1 MRLEVISVS
10 NKLSKWEDDTLNYYL
25 KQISSFSSIAIKNI
39 KPAHGRNLDIKEV
52 QANEEKNILKRIK
65 LNSIIIS
72 FDRKGKQLDS
82 LQFADLTQIFLSSGK
97 SCSLIIGG
105 SYGLSESFLEK
116 SDYVIS
122 FSALTFPHK
131 LFKILLIEQ
140 LYRAI
145 TIIKNKPY
153 HK

>member
-1 MRLEVISVS
+1 MRLEVISIS
-10 NKLSKWEDDTLNYYL
+10 NKLTKWEDETLRFYL
-25 KQISSFSSIAIKNI
+25 KQISSFAKITIQNI
-39 KPAHGRNLDIKEV
+39 KPAQGRNLSIKEV
-52 QANEEKNILKRIK
+52 QINEEKNILKRIK
-65 LNSIIIS
+65 PNSLIIS

-82 LQFADLTQIFLSSGK
+82 LQFADLTQTFLSLGK

-105 SYGLSESFLEK
+105 SYGLSESFLAK
-116 SDYVIS
+116 SDHVIS

-140 LYRAI
+140 LYRSI
-145 TIIKNKPY
+145 TIIQNKSY

>member
-1 MRLEVISVS
+1 MRLEVISIS
-10 NKLSKWEDDTLNYYL
+10 NKLTKWEDETLNFYL
-25 KQISSFSSIAIKNI
+25 KQISSFANINIQNI
-39 KPAHGRNLDIKEV
+39 KPAQGRNLDIKEV
-52 QANEEKNILKRIK
+52 QASEEKNILKRIK
-65 LNSIIIS
+65 PNSLIIS
-72 FDRKGKQLDS
+72 FDRKGKQFNS
-82 LQFADLTQIFLSSGK
+82 LQFANLTQEFWSSGK

-140 LYRAI
+140 LYRSI

>member
-65 LNSIIIS
+65 PDSLIIS
-72 FDRKGKQLDS
+72 FDRKGKQFNS
-82 LQFADLTQIFLSSGK
+82 LQFADLTQKLLSSGK

-105 SYGLSESFLEK
+105 SHGLSESFLKK
-116 SDYVIS
+116 SDHVIS

>member
-65 LNSIIIS
+65 PDSLIIS
-72 FDRKGKQLDS
+72 FDRKGKQFNS
-82 LQFADLTQIFLSSGK
+82 LQFADLTQKLLGSGK

-105 SYGLSESFLEK
+105 SHGLSESFLKK
-116 SDYVIS
+116 SDHVIS

-140 LYRAI
+140 LYRSI
-145 TIIKNKPY
+145 TIIQNKSY

>member
-1 MRLEVISVS
+1 MKLEVISIS
-10 NKLSKWEDDTLNYYL
+10 NKLTKWEDETLKFYL
-25 KQISSFSSIAIKNI
+25 KQISSFANITIQNI
-39 KPAHGRNLDIKEV
+39 KPAQGRNLSIK
-52 QANEEKNILKRIK
+52 KFKLMKKKYLKRIK
-65 LNSIIIS
+65 PNSLIIS

-82 LQFADLTQIFLSSGK
+82 LQFADLTQKFLSSGK

-105 SYGLSESFLEK
+105 SYGLSESFLAK
-116 SDYVIS
+116 SDHVIS

-140 LYRAI
+140 LYRSI
-145 TIIKNKPY
+145 TIIQNKSY

>member
-65 LNSIIIS
+65 PDSLIIS
-72 FDRKGKQLDS
+72 FDRKGKQFNS
-82 LQFADLTQIFLSSGK
+82 LQFADLTQKLLSSGK

-105 SYGLSESFLEK
+105 SHGLSESFLKK
-116 SDYVIS
+116 SDHVIS

-140 LYRAI
+140 LYRSI
-145 TIIKNKPY
+145 TIIKNKSY

>member
-65 LNSIIIS
+65 PDSLIIS
-72 FDRKGKQLDS
+72 FDRKGKQFNS
-82 LQFADLTQIFLSSGK
+82 LQFADLTQKLLSSGK
-97 SCSLIIGG
+97 S
-105 SYGLSESFLEK
+105 
-116 SDYVIS
+116 
-122 FSALTFPHK
+122 
-131 LFKILLIEQ
+131 
-140 LYRAI
+140 
-145 TIIKNKPY
+145 
-153 HK
+153 

>member
-65 LNSIIIS
+65 PDSLIIS
-72 FDRKGKQLDS
+72 FDRKGKQFNS
-82 LQFADLTQIFLSSGK
+82 LQFADLTQKLLRSGK

-105 SYGLSESFLEK
+105 SHGLSESFLKK
-116 SDYVIS
+116 SDHVIS

>member
-1 MRLEVISVS
+1 MRLEVISIS
-10 NKLSKWEDDTLNYYL
+10 NKLTKWEDETLKFYL
-25 KQISSFSSIAIKNI
+25 KQISSFANITIQNI
-39 KPAHGRNLDIKEV
+39 KPAQGRNLSIKEV
-52 QANEEKNILKRIK
+52 QINEEKDILKRIK
-65 LNSIIIS
+65 PNSLIIS

-82 LQFADLTQIFLSSGK
+82 LQFADLTQKFLSSGK
-97 SCSLIIGG
+97 GCSLIIGG
-105 SYGLSESFLEK
+105 SYGLSESFLAK
-116 SDYVIS
+116 SDHVIS

>member
-65 LNSIIIS
+65 PDSLIIS
-72 FDRKGKQLDS
+72 FDRKGKQFNS
-82 LQFADLTQIFLSSGK
+82 LQFADLTQKLLSSGK

-105 SYGLSESFLEK
+105 SHGLSESFLKK
-116 SDYVIS
+116 SDHVIS

-140 LYRAI
+140 IYRSI
-145 TIIKNKPY
+145 TIIQNKSY

>member
-1 MRLEVISVS
+1 MRLEVISIS
-10 NKLSKWEDDTLNYYL
+10 NKLTKWEDETLNFYL
-25 KQISSFSSIAIKNI
+25 KQISSFANINIQNI
-39 KPAHGRNLDIKEV
+39 KPAQGRNLDIKEV
-52 QANEEKNILKRIK
+52 QASEEKNILKRIK
-65 LNSIIIS
+65 QNSLIIS
-72 FDRKGKQLDS
+72 FDRKGKQLNS
-82 LQFADLTQIFLSSGK
+82 LQFANLTQEFWSSGK
-97 SCSLIIGG
+97 SYSLIIGG

-140 LYRAI
+140 IYRSI
-145 TIIKNKPY
+145 TIIQNKSY

>member
-1 MRLEVISVS
+1 MRFEVISIS
-10 NKLSKWEDDTLNYYL
+10 NKLTKWEDETLNFYL
-25 KQISSFSSIAIKNI
+25 KQISSFTNITIQNI
-39 KPAHGRNLDIKEV
+39 KPAQGRNSDIKEV

-65 LNSIIIS
+65 PNSLIIS
-72 FDRKGKQLDS
+72 FDRKGKQLNS
-82 LQFADLTQIFLSSGK
+82 LQFANLTQEFWSSGK
-97 SCSLIIGG
+97 SCCLIIGG
-105 SYGLSESFLEK
+105 SYGLSESFLKK

-140 LYRAI
+140 LYRSI
-145 TIIKNKPY
+145 SIIKNKSY

>member
-65 LNSIIIS
+65 PDSLIIS
-72 FDRKGKQLDS
+72 FDRKGKQFNS
-82 LQFADLTQIFLSSGK
+82 LQFADFTQKLLSSGK

-105 SYGLSESFLEK
+105 SHGLSESFLKK
-116 SDYVIS
+116 SDHVIS

>member
-1 MRLEVISVS
+1 MASKKYALSPDDVSRVIEMA
-10 NKLSKWEDDTLNYYL
+10 WEDRTP
-25 KQISSFSSIAIKNI
+25 FEAI
-39 KPAHGRNLDIKEV
+39 
-52 QANEEKNILKRIK
+52 EE
-65 LNSIIIS
+65 
-72 FDRKGKQLDS
+72 
-82 LQFADLTQIFLSSGK
+82 
-97 SCSLIIGG
+97 

-140 LYRAI
+140 LYRSI
-145 TIIKNKPY
+145 TIIQNKSY

>member
-1 MRLEVISVS
+1 MKLEVISIS
-10 NKLSKWEDDTLNYYL
+10 NKLTKWEDETLKFYL
-25 KQISSFSSIAIKNI
+25 KQISSFANITIQNI
-39 KPAHGRNLDIKEV
+39 KPAQGRNLSLKEA
-52 QANEEKNILKRIK
+52 QINEEKNILKRIK
-65 LNSIIIS
+65 PNSLIIS

-82 LQFADLTQIFLSSGK
+82 LQFADLTQTFLSLGK

-105 SYGLSESFLEK
+105 SYGLSESFLAK
-116 SDYVIS
+116 SDHVIS

-140 LYRAI
+140 LYRSI
-145 TIIKNKPY
+145 TIIQNKSY

>member
-52 QANEEKNILKRIK
+52 QANEEKNILKKIK
-65 LNSIIIS
+65 PDSLIIS
-72 FDRKGKQLDS
+72 FDRKGKQFNS
-82 LQFADLTQIFLSSGK
+82 LQFADLTQKLLSSGK

-105 SYGLSESFLEK
+105 SHGLSESFLKK
-116 SDYVIS
+116 SDHVIS

-140 LYRAI
+140 LYRSI
-145 TIIKNKPY
+145 TIIQNKSY

>member
-65 LNSIIIS
+65 PDSLIIS
-72 FDRKGKQLDS
+72 FDRKGKQFNS
-82 LQFADLTQIFLSSGK
+82 LQFADLTQKLLSSGK

-105 SYGLSESFLEK
+105 SHGLSESFLKK
-116 SDYVIS
+116 SDHVIS

-140 LYRAI
+140 LYRSI
-145 TIIKNKPY
+145 TILQNKSY